1 MTLRQQQAAPGRHS
15 ALLNTNCWSAR
26 IDPKRTFWSLMG
38 ILFDQIVSFVLLKW
52 DYFPIFPKM
61 CKMIDIYGRCCGN
74 QSVRPHTTPLLL
86 VPPGLGPLSDIQQAS
101 QSHHPSTINQSLS
114 SIWLWWPI
122 RASLWLGIRVG
133 SNQATWVNRCSFAI
147 SRVWLFD
154 FTAKG
159 FWQTAFFLE
168 NYAIDTV
175 K

>member
-61 CKMIDIYGRCCGN
+61 CKMIYIYGRCCGN

-133 SNQATWVNRCSFAI
+133 SIRRSESTDVPSPFQEFDCLISQLKDSGKLHSF
-147 SRVWLFD
+147 WKTML
-154 FTAKG
+154 
-159 FWQTAFFLE
+159 
-168 NYAIDTV
+168 
-175 K
+175 